1 MSEDFFSVIIVYETF
16 LPRNYYDYFL
26 LTMIKMEFV
35 LKKCIK
41 YIRKLTHILVWCV
54 YLFKLMP
61 KEEEI

>member
-1 MSEDFFSVIIVYETF
+1 
-16 LPRNYYDYFL
+16 
-26 LTMIKMEFV
+26 MEFV

-41 YIRKLTHILVWCV
+41 YLRKLTHILVWGV